1 MLVDSHISQH
11 PVPTNTATLRI
22 ASRLPQNIWDTLTD
36 VQKTAIHAA
45 ITNRA
50 NNHIASLRSSI
61 RLAGRRYYLALFF
74 GHERRNVE
82 RLRDEGQLDR
92 GEVSFIYI
100 VLGILMLI
108 FVIAHPSRPTAQAAA
123 ASDAGANAARRLAS
137 GLRPAMRPVATM
149 EQRSA

>member
-61 RLAGRRYYLALFF
+61 RLAGRRYYLAFFF

-108 FVIAHPSRPTAQAAA
+108 FGIMFIVLFVYMVKSLLGIDIMDGPSPLHALICR
-123 ASDAGANAARRLAS
+123 
-137 GLRPAMRPVATM
+137 
-149 EQRSA
+149 